1 METDLGTLV
10 GTADPE
16 TLSAPE
22 ILGIMVTCTTG
33 LFVWFRKSGW
43 W

>member
-1 METDLGTLV
+1 MNVPLPTFFGRPGWLFWEIILV
-10 GTADPE
+10 MM
-16 TLSAPE
+16 LSSA
-22 ILGIMVTCTTG
+22 G

>member
-1 METDLGTLV
+1 LFWEIILV
-10 GTADPE
+10 MM
-16 TLSAPE
+16 LSSA
-22 ILGIMVTCTTG
+22 G